1 MRLQRNY
8 NKCIALRLEN
18 VELLKK
24 RNMVEENY
32 TYVEY
37 LKTRNKTN
45 HFIRVYYV
53 RITLY
58 ICVFNTKIFIADI

>member
-8 NKCIALRLEN
+8 YKFMTIRLEN

-24 RNMVEENY
+24 KNMVEENY

-37 LKTRNKTN
+37 LKTRNKIN
-45 HFIRVYYV
+45 HTRLLCKNYLVYM
-53 RITLY
+53 
-58 ICVFNTKIFIADI
+58 CVQY